1 MIKTYFLV
9 LLIFSNLAVGANQAI
24 SALKNSN
31 SKGYSRADRIKE
43 FKFPEDHG
51 AHPDFQTEWWYATG
65 NLQASS
71 GAEFG
76 YQLTIFRNNIDPKF
90 LAGNSGLKTN
100 QIYMGHLAI
109 SDIKNKEF
117 YSYEIFQ
124 RSAGSLAGSTSKETW
139 INNWKFNW
147 EPLKLYA
154 KQGDIVL
161 DLNLKA
167 QKQIVLQGNKGLS
180 QKSTQVGNASYYY
193 SIPRLEST
201 GNIQIKGKTYQVK
214 GESWID
220 REWSTSSLGADE
232 TGWDWFSLQISDNW
246 ELMYYQIRNKSG
258 ISPIS
263 LGALIDPNS
272 SKISIPHQDIELKVI
287 ENWTSPK
294 TKISYPAKWRLVIKK
309 HDIDLVIS
317 PLMNNQEHQFRY
329 SYWEGAVKFTG
340 THAGKKINGK
350 GYVELTGYK

>member
-1 MIKTYFLV
+1 MIKTYFLILFI
-9 LLIFSNLAVGANQAI
+9 LLNLPVGANQAI
-24 SALKNSN
+24 SALKSSY
-31 SKGYSRADRIKE
+31 SKGYKRADQIRE

-51 AHPDFQTEWWYATG
+51 AHRDFQTEWWYATG
-65 NLQASS
+65 NLQDSS
-71 GAEFG
+71 GNEFG
-76 YQLTIFRNNIDPKF
+76 YQLTIFRNNIDPNF
-90 LAGNSGLKTN
+90 LTGNSGLKTN

-124 RSAGSLAGSTSKETW
+124 RSAASLAGSTSKETW

-167 QKQIVLQGNKGLS
+167 QKQIVLQGNQGLS
-180 QKSTQVGNASYYY
+180 QKSSQPGNASYYY

-201 GNIQIKGKTYQVK
+201 GSIIIKGKTYRVK

-232 TGWDWFSLQISDNW
+232 LGWDWFSLQMSDNY

-258 ISPIS
+258 ISPMS

-272 SKISIPHQDIELKVI
+272 AKISVPLEDIELKVI
-287 ENWTSPK
+287 ERWISPK
-294 TKISYPAKWRLVIKK
+294 TKISYPAKWHLVIKK
-309 HDIDLVIS
+309 QDLDLVIS
-317 PLMNNQEHQFRY
+317 PLINNQEHQFRY
-329 SYWEGAVKFTG
+329 SYWEGAVKITG